1 MATWKADIKTT
12 STGSIYSV
20 TVEAG
25 ASYVAKQ
32 EIERLYRPIFI
43 QNLRQVHNDS
53 GSSGSDVSG
62 GASVVGIGL
71 LAACFAFVYFT
82 PWVLMFILGG
92 FATWVGEVVT
102 NQSLEEY
109 TQRDDDFGHRRAA
122 LVVVLALLAG
132 GFGFIKGDEIK
143 KGFDAPDTPAEVKK
157 AQ

>member
-53 GSSGSDVSG
+53 GSSSDVSG
-62 GASVVGIGL
+62 GASVVGVGL

-82 PWVLMFILGG
+82 PWVLMFLLGG
-92 FATWVGEVVT
+92 FATWIGEIVT

-109 TQRDDDFGHRRAA
+109 TQRDDDFGHKRAA
-122 LVVVLALLAG
+122 FVVVLALLAG
-132 GFGFIKGDEIK
+132 GFGFVKGDEIK
-143 KGFDAPDTPAEVKK
+143 KGFDTPDAPAEVKK
-157 AQ
+157 SQ

>member
-12 STGSIYSV
+12 PTGSIYSV

-32 EIERLYRPIFI
+32 EIERLYKPIFI
-43 QNLRQVHNDS
+43 QNLRQVHGD
-53 GSSGSDVSG
+53 SSGSDVSG
-62 GASVVGIGL
+62 GASVVGVGL

-82 PWVLMFILGG
+82 PWVLMFLLGG

-109 TQRDDDFGHRRAA
+109 TQRDDDYGHKRAA

-132 GFGFIKGDEIK
+132 GFGFVKGDEIK
-143 KGFDAPDTPAEVKK
+143 KGFDAPDVPAEVKK